1 MAAAPQPKSSRYGNT
16 QISKGRPQ
24 VSPVP
29 ETPIIIQ
36 DKENPIPDKYE
47 GDINFNKV
55 VYSLKEFRDKIDLGF
70 NELTSNTPNV
80 NTQQFFDL
88 YNELFFD
95 IPKEGENSHTT
106 IVQTSLDYLDNY
118 VSPLQSIIDSKDVEI
133 QSLNQQLLT
142 IQGELSTLQI
152 AAQEEEAADAAE
164 DAAEAAAQSQYEGKY
179 GTNYTTNPLISLGA
193 LKTNLRGISANEVND
208 LNISGNNL
216 NKVEDELNQAYND
229 VIGGATRSYNA
240 WKDAIED
247 VTGNNNQRAG
257 CFIVLND
264 TRTNIA
270 SGIGEIAGEGPQI

>member
-16 QISKGRPQ
+16 QISKGRTQ

-36 DKENPIPDKYE
+36 DEENPIPDKYE

-118 VSPLQSIIDSKDVEI
+118 ISPLQSIIDSKDVEI
-133 QSLNQQLLT
+133 ESLNQQLLT

-152 AAQEEEAADAAE
+152 AAQEEEAQEAQDEINTQIALAEYQALYGTDFTNNPQMKYGKLKTTLEIMDSEGVLRKSLSKNFNDLSQAKEKEDGDISTKSYNQWNAAI
-164 DAAEAAAQSQYEGKY
+164 DKRAEGKV
-179 GTNYTTNPLISLGA
+179 
-193 LKTNLRGISANEVND
+193 KDDLRDMINRVR
-208 LNISGNNL
+208 LNISSG
-216 NKVEDELNQAYND
+216 V
-229 VIGGATRSYNA
+229 GA
-240 WKDAIED
+240 IP
-247 VTGNNNQRAG
+247 
-257 CFIVLND
+257 
-264 TRTNIA
+264 
-270 SGIGEIAGEGPQI
+270 GEGPQL